1 MANNMWLA
9 DWQPMTAWFNSRPT
23 PLLIT
28 SSFKTPRWQWLR
40 CSPSDFRMG
49 LHKPVG
55 AVIVRKTN
63 FMLSISTTQSH
74 SMSLQPIA
82 IRRGSFHEKSAD
94 LSELAG
100 IYLYSKFSI
109 FIKAMQN
116 NTFMFMYNSFIR
128 TLCSSLNNWH
138 CIQNLQFVHI
148 SLFFF
153 FWEMI

>member
-1 MANNMWLA
+1 
-9 DWQPMTAWFNSRPT
+9 
-23 PLLIT
+23 
-28 SSFKTPRWQWLR
+28 
-40 CSPSDFRMG
+40 MG

-116 NTFMFMYNSFIR
+116 NTFMFMYNSFIM
-128 TLCSSLNNWH
+128 N
-138 CIQNLQFVHI
+138 F
-148 SLFFF
+148 
-153 FWEMI
+153 